1 MEEREPVDPIDDED
15 EEDEDDDDSE
25 AVISADDT
33 GMVGQQSYI
42 SEAEERPQ

>member
-15 EEDEDDDDSE
+15 EDDDEEESD
-25 AVISADDT
+25 AVISADNT

-42 SEAEERPQ
+42 NEAEERPQ

>member
-1 MEEREPVDPIDDED
+1 MEEREPVDPIDDDD
-15 EEDEDDDDSE
+15 EEDEEEEAD